1 MELGKEIYE
10 RTGLTGK
17 PFRSGGRKHAK
28 ERFCKYTLTDVPST
42 LTNYVVSG
50 GIEPSTALDAT
61 WQERLRKNRLGLCQR
76 SDAVDGMALLRSR
89 GYPWHGQRYIYS

>member
-28 ERFCKYTLTDVPST
+28 ERFCVYNQS
-42 LTNYVVSG
+42 NWAGGIFANHVVSDR
-50 GIEPSTALDAT
+50 IELTATLDAA
-61 WQERLRKNRLGLCQR
+61 WQKG
-76 SDAVDGMALLRSR
+76 V
-89 GYPWHGQRYIYS
+89 